1 MTRWYYRALVCGGT
15 HPGCRCSDGYAT
27 PDLPCE
33 VLVRALV
40 VDDSRAMRL
49 ILGRVLRERG
59 CDVVEAEDG
68 RAALSVLTAGEVPD
82 VALVDW
88 NMPVMNGLELVEA
101 VRREPAYRSMRLVM
115 VTTES
120 ESSQVIRALEA
131 GADEYLFKPF
141 TPDAVVDKLAMLGLL
156 IGA

>member
-1 MTRWYYRALVCGGT
+1 M
-15 HPGCRCSDGYAT
+15 H
-27 PDLPCE
+27 
-33 VLVRALV
+33 ALV

-59 CDVVEAEDG
+59 CTVTEAADG
-68 RAALSVLTAGEVPD
+68 REALAALVAGPLPD

-101 VRREPAYRSMRLVM
+101 VRRDPAYQGMRLVM